1 MPAQRSVPMR
11 PTDKNYPKQ
20 AMSVALDKMK
30 VFYTGL
36 TPEVGIR
43 ELLNWLNL
51 WAAFCD
57 LGAHHRLSGS
67 RNIAG
72 KNCEIKGLD
81 AYVKKMNPMITN

>member
-20 AMSVALDKMK
+20 AMSVAVDKMR
-30 VFYTGL
+30 VFCTGL

-43 ELLNWLNL
+43 ELLNWSLY
-51 WAAFCD
+51 WAASYNPE
-57 LGAHHRLSGS
+57 HTIRLPGS

-72 KNCEIKGLD
+72 KNCGIKGLD
-81 AYVKKMNPMITN
+81 STLKK